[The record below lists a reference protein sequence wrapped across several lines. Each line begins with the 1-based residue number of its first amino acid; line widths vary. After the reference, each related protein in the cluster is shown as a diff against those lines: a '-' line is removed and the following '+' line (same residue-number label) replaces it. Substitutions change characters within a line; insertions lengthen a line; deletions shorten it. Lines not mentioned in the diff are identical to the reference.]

1 MRVKSLNP
9 GTTVEQVQK
18 ATGFELLIEGT
29 APVTSM
35 PTADELRDLREK
47 VDSTGVLRERRRA

>member
-1 MRVKSLNP
+1 MRLKSLNP
-9 GTTVEQVQK
+9 GVTIEQVQA

-29 APVTSM
+29 SPVTSM
-35 PTADELRDLREK
+35 PTADELRDLREN